1 MEMTF
6 GELTQGRIDA
16 ASFILS
22 LFSMFFT
29 ICSAYIAALY
39 FFLGVAPF
47 PLRLLAFFVLSM
59 SFLFLGGMA
68 FTISD
73 LVEVVISNWERAD
86 IPLSSQQAV
95 REWLAH
101 LGGSFEF
108 YYVGA
113 LLGWGCAFIV
123 YLALAYLTFGYRWK
137 QPETVSTTRNL
148 SG

>member
-6 GELTQGRIDA
+6 GELAQGRIDA
-16 ASFILS
+16 VSFILS

-47 PLRLLAFFVLSM
+47 ALRLLAFFVLTV

-68 FTISD
+68 FTVSD
-73 LVEVVISNWERAD
+73 LVEVVISNWEQAD
-86 IPLSSQQAV
+86 IPLSSQQPV
-95 REWLAH
+95 REWLMQ
-101 LGGSFEF
+101 LGGSFQF
-108 YYVGA
+108 YYLGA

-123 YLALAYLTFGYRWK
+123 YLSLAYLTFGYRWK
-137 QPETVSTTRNL
+137 QREIVSPTRTL

>member
-47 PLRLLAFFVLSM
+47 ALRLLAFFVLTV

-73 LVEVVISNWERAD
+73 LVEVVISNWEQAE
-86 IPLSSQQAV
+86 IPLSSQQTV
-95 REWLAH
+95 REWLAQ

-123 YLALAYLTFGYRWK
+123 YLALAYLTFGYRWR
-137 QPETVSTTRNL
+137 SADA
-148 SG
+148 S

>member
-6 GELTQGRIDA
+6 GELSQGRIDA
-16 ASFILS
+16 VSFILS

-39 FFLGVAPF
+39 FFLGIAPF
-47 PLRLLAFFVLSM
+47 ALRLLAFFVLTV

-73 LVEVVISNWERAD
+73 LVEVLVTNWEQAE
-86 IPLSSQQAV
+86 IPLSSQQTV
-95 REWLAH
+95 RAWLAEM
-101 LGGSFEF
+101 GGSFQF

-123 YLALAYLTFGYRWK
+123 YLSLAYLTFGHRWK
-137 QPETVSTTRNL
+137 QPETVSTTQTS

>member
-47 PLRLLAFFVLSM
+47 ALRLLAFFVLSV

-73 LVEVVISNWERAD
+73 LVEVVISNWEQAE

-95 REWLAH
+95 REWLSQ

-108 YYVGA
+108 YYIGA

-123 YLALAYLTFGYRWK
+123 YLALAYLTFGYRWN
-137 QPETVSTTRNL
+137 QRGAV
-148 SG
+148 

>member
-6 GELTQGRIDA
+6 GELTQVRIDA

-47 PLRLLAFFVLSM
+47 ALRLLAFFVLTV

-68 FTISD
+68 LTVSD
-73 LVEVVISNWERAD
+73 LVEVVITHWEQAE
-86 IPLSSQQAV
+86 IPLSSQQTV
-95 REWLAH
+95 REWLAR
-101 LGGSFEF
+101 LGGSFQF
-108 YYVGA
+108 YYFGA

-123 YLALAYLTFGYRWK
+123 HLALAYLTFGYRWK
-137 QPETVSTTRNL
+137 QP
-148 SG
+148 GAA

>member
-47 PLRLLAFFVLSM
+47 ALRLLAFFVLTV

-73 LVEVVISNWERAD
+73 LVEVVISNWEQAE

-95 REWLAH
+95 REWLAQ

-123 YLALAYLTFGYRWK
+123 YLALAYLTFGYRWR
-137 QPETVSTTRNL
+137 SADA
-148 SG
+148 S